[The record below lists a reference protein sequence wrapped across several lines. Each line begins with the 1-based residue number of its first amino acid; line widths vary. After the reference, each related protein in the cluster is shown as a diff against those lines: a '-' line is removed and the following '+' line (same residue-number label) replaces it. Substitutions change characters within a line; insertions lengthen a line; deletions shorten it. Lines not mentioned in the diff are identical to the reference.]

1 MFLNPDLA
9 LRRGLELP
17 DRGDLLELVDAP
29 LAGPECLG
37 PVLGGSDDQHDVLA
51 NLDVPVAVDDQDFDH
66 VEVLQGPLP
75 DLAELLLGHPFV
87 ILELDAGNV
96 VALGPVPGG
105 AQENR
110 DPPMRF
116 ERARTR
122 ASSASIE
129 KSSRWIRTSM
139 PSGPAGA
146 PPANGGSNA
155 TSSSSPTTVSRWA
168 ISWLTE
174 TRTFFL

>member
-1 MFLNPDLA
+1 MFLDPDLA

-37 PVLGGSDDQHDVLA
+37 PVLGGSDDQDDVLA
-51 NLDVPVAVDDQDFDH
+51 DLDVPVPVDDQDFDH

-87 ILELDAGNV
+87 ILELDAGHV
-96 VALGPVPGG
+96 VALGPVPRS
-105 AQENR
+105 AQEDR
-110 DPPMRF
+110 DPPMRL

-122 ASSASIE
+122 VSSTSI
-129 KSSRWIRTSM
+129 
-139 PSGPAGA
+139 
-146 PPANGGSNA
+146 
-155 TSSSSPTTVSRWA
+155 
-168 ISWLTE
+168 
-174 TRTFFL
+174 